1 MACDSEKD
9 EGENLGVSRV
19 LIINGPNI
27 NLLGSRE
34 KDVYGAM
41 SYDELC
47 EKLES
52 EAESLG
58 DELAIFQSN
67 HEGELVDRIQS
78 APAEFDVIIINP
90 GGYTHTSVAIRDAL
104 LAVDMP
110 CIEIH
115 ISNVHKREEFR
126 KHSYISDIADGVI
139 AGLGTDGYF
148 LALRGAQSVVKAHK
162 K

>member
-1 MACDSEKD
+1 M
-9 EGENLGVSRV
+9 SRI

-41 SYDELC
+41 TYDELC
-47 EKLES
+47 KKLES
-52 EAESLG
+52 EAASLG
-58 DELAIFQSN
+58 EELSIFQSN

-78 APAEFDVIIINP
+78 ARDEFDVIIINP

-148 LALRGAQSVVKAHK
+148 LALRGAQSVVKARK